1 MESCVHRY
9 KILKE
14 HNLIIRYF
22 RNKVLINDLYTNII
36 QSLSDKDYNS
46 NLKSLF
52 DFREAEF
59 NIDMDEIRIFA
70 DNIRKHPSLQT
81 KRIIVFLTHTPN
93 QVVFSNLLESFQKYK
108 RFQIHT
114 VSGIDTAISQFGIK
128 KSVRTLIEEAINN
141 MKSST

>member
-1 MESCVHRY
+1 M
-9 KILKE
+9 KE

>member
-1 MESCVHRY
+1 M
-9 KILKE
+9 
-14 HNLIIRYF
+14 
-22 RNKVLINDLYTNII
+22 
-36 QSLSDKDYNS
+36 QSISDKDYNS

-59 NIDMDEIRIFA
+59 NIDMDEIRLFT

-114 VSGIDTAISQFGIK
+114 VSVVDTALSQLGIE
-128 KSVRTLIEEAINN
+128 KSARTLIEESINK
-141 MKSST
+141 MKYST

>member
-1 MESCVHRY
+1 MERCVHGY
-9 KILKE
+9 KILIE

-22 RNKVLINDLYTNII
+22 RSKVQINDLYTNIM
-36 QSLSDKDYNS
+36 QSISDKDYNS

-59 NIDMDEIRIFA
+59 NIDMDEIRLFT

-114 VSGIDTAISQFGIK
+114 VSVVDTALSQLGIE
-128 KSVRTLIEEAINN
+128 KSARTLIEESINK
-141 MKSST
+141 MKYST